1 MPDNPV
7 NQAQLFVTG
16 RLSGQQYE
24 FTLTETTKG
33 QVYTRTYRGT
43 ISPDDEVTFP
53 NDLNSRTQTMCVAV
67 AMCLKY
73 PNTYEGDS
81 RPGAA
86 STRRI

>member
-7 NQAQLFVTG
+7 NQATIYV
-16 RLSGQQYE
+16 SGSLRGQEWQ

-33 QVYTRTYRGT
+33 NIYTRTYRGMIT
-43 ISPDDEVTFP
+43 QDDEVTFP

-81 RPGAA
+81 RPGSA
-86 STRRI
+86 STMRR